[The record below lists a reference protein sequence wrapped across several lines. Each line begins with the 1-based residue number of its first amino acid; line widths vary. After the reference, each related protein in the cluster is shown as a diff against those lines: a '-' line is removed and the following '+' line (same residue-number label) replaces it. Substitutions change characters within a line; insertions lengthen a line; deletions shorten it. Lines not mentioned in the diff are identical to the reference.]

1 MDNTILR
8 DIIEVEKEIQQSVDK
23 ARDASREWLV
33 VRKQEISQNLARE
46 EQELAA
52 SYQKD
57 RENLIREAEKKSS
70 EMLRRAEQEH
80 ARMTH
85 LQNDTLAA
93 IVSKEIRRILPE

>member
-23 ARDASREWLV
+23 AKDMTREWLAA
-33 VRKQEISQNLARE
+33 RKQEINDNRARE

-52 SYQKD
+52 SFQKS
-57 RENLIREAEKKSS
+57 RENLVREAETRSS
-70 EMLRRAEQEH
+70 ELLRRAEQKN
-80 ARMTH
+80 ARMA
-85 LQNDTLAA
+85 QVRNDTLAA